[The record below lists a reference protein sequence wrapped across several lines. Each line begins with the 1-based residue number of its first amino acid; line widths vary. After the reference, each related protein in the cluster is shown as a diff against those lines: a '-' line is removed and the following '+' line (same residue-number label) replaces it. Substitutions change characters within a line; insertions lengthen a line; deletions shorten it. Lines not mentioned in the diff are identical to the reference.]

1 MKFRNF
7 IPMVQ
12 VFASFALASLATP
25 DLLAQGA
32 SMPFKSVEAE
42 SGTLGGGAVIRS
54 LALPPPNSQSSP
66 ELEASGH
73 AFVQLNA
80 TGQSVTLANNTGQ
93 NITALNVRYSIP
105 DSAGGGGITATLAV
119 YVNGTFRQTI
129 TLNSKQT
136 WCYQTS
142 GSEHGWNQTPS
153 YGQPHIF
160 YDETH
165 FFLNAPAV
173 APGSTI
179 MFRKDSGNSAS
190 FYWLDVVDMENP
202 PGPLSQPANSLSI
215 VSYGAVAND
224 PARDSTA
231 AIRNCISA
239 AQSQGKS
246 VWVPQGTF
254 YLNDPSGSMGVATGI
269 TIEGA
274 GMWYSTLYSNP
285 TLPASPSNILE
296 PHSCVVRNL
305 TFDSN
310 AIGGGS
316 GQGNGGG
323 LNVKGNN
330 WVVDSCWIQHLGAGV
345 WANGITGIVRN
356 TRTGCTWAD
365 GINLNNGNG
374 APNNNAGNFLT
385 ASNCFVRGSGDDGL
399 ALNSGNS
406 PGCIQMTNTTVI
418 NCTSVAPWWA
428 NNLGIYGGVNI
439 VVSNNLCTD
448 SCGAYGISAGVFGNT
463 GLPLQSG
470 TVMNNTLYRCGSYGF
485 YNQNGVPAMNIGT
498 THSISNVTVG
508 GNNIYDAVFMG
519 MGFEFCGANV
529 VIQNNLVSNP
539 RTTGYL
545 VASDAT
551 GGATIRYNTAQN
563 IRSGQSA
570 YLNLAPSFNAVLSGN
585 SWQST
590 KKLLAGTTVS
600 LKAMANNKFVTA
612 PNGGASSLIA
622 SATAVGTAE
631 QFAVVDAG
639 NGNIGFR
646 ALANNQYVCAESAGA
661 NPLIANRAGVGPW
674 ETFTELDAGGGN
686 IALRA
691 LANSQIVCAE
701 SAGANPLIAN
711 RTAIGSW
718 ETFTVSVVSGAGVIF
733 YQDTNYGGAVGQSLA
748 KGTYTTSQ
756 LAAKGV
762 LNDWASSVKI
772 PAGWTVII
780 YANDNFGGTSWTR
793 TADTPDFT
801 VLSPNANDQM
811 SSCKVQ

>member
-1 MKFRNF
+1 MKFKQF
-7 IPMVQ
+7 IDFLG
-12 VFASFALASLATP
+12 VFAGLMLTGFASHNVF
-25 DLLAQGA
+25 AQGA
-32 SMPFKSVEAE
+32 SMPFRSVEAE
-42 SGTLGGGAVIRS
+42 TGTLGGGATIRS
-54 LALPPPNSQSSP
+54 LSLPPTSSQSSP

-93 NITALNVRYSIP
+93 SITALNLRYSIP
-105 DSAGGGGITATLAV
+105 DAPGGGGITATLAV

-142 GSEHGWNQTPS
+142 GSEHGWNQSPS

-165 FFLNAPAV
+165 FFINAPAV
-173 APGSTI
+173 PAGATI
-179 MFRKDSGNSAS
+179 MFRKDSGNTAS

-215 VSYGAVAND
+215 TSYGAVPNN
-224 PARDSTA
+224 PATDSTT
-231 AIRNCISA
+231 AIQNCISA

-254 YLNDPSGSMGVATGI
+254 YLNGSSASMGVATGI

-274 GMWYSTLYSNP
+274 GMWYSTIYANP
-285 TLPASPSNILE
+285 TLPASPVNILE

-305 TFDSN
+305 VFDSN

-330 WVVDSCWIQHLGAGV
+330 WVIDSCWIQHLGAGV
-345 WANGITGIVRN
+345 WADGVNGIVKN
-356 TRTGCTWAD
+356 CRTGCTWAD

-374 APNNNAGNFLT
+374 GPGNNTGNFLT
-385 ASNCFVRGSGDDGL
+385 ASNCFVRGSGDDGF

-439 VVSNNLCTD
+439 VVSNNLCMD
-448 SCGAYGISAGVFGNT
+448 SCGAYGISAGEFGNT

-470 TVMNNTLYRCGSYGF
+470 VVMNNTLYRCGSYGF
-485 YNQNGVPAMNIGT
+485 YNQNGVPAMNVGT
-498 THSISNVTVG
+498 THPISNVTVG
-508 GNNIYDAVFMG
+508 GNNIYDAIFMG
-519 MGFEFCGANV
+519 MGIEFCGANV
-529 VIQNNLVSNP
+529 TIQNNLVNNP
-539 RTTGYL
+539 RTTGYF
-545 VASDAT
+545 VESDAT

-563 IRSGQSA
+563 IQSGQSA
-570 YLNLAPSFNAVLSGN
+570 YLNNAPSFNASLSGN

-590 KKLLAGTTVS
+590 KKLVPGTTVS

-622 SATAVGTAE
+622 SATSVGTAE

-639 NGNIGFR
+639 SGNIGLR
-646 ALANNQYVCAESAGA
+646 ALVNNQYVCAESAGA
-661 NPLIANRAGVGPW
+661 NPLIANRTSVGPW

-686 IALRA
+686 TALRA
-691 LANSQIVCAE
+691 LDDSEIVCAE
-701 SAGANPLIAN
+701 NAGANPLIAN

-733 YQDTNYGGAVGQSLA
+733 YQDTNYGGAAGQSLA
-748 KGTYTTSQ
+748 KGTYTLAQ

-762 LNDWASSVKI
+762 PNDWASSVRI

-780 YANDNFGGTSWTR
+780 YANDNFSGTSWTR

-801 VLSPNANDQM
+801 VLNPNANDQM
-811 SSCKVQ
+811 SSCKIQ